1 MLGKVIRE
9 NYPSRRPLCS
19 WATNL
24 AKFLVFKHLIDWS
37 FKSTWRD
44 CWPIL
49 HKFKPSGLLMNFPER
64 GDSIK
69 ISIMT
74 SAGLDDAIVGGEA
87 AKRLG
92 IRFDLP
98 TLPAKW
104 ICRFVVSSSTIS
116 LQFNPSAVP
125 QSLNT
130 RHPLCFPTF
139 KRFNNSLSI
148 TLVLMP
154 I

>member
-1 MLGKVIRE
+1 M
-9 NYPSRRPLCS
+9 Y
-19 WATNL
+19 
-24 AKFLVFKHLIDWS
+24 
-37 FKSTWRD
+37 
-44 CWPIL
+44 
-49 HKFKPSGLLMNFPER
+49 FPER

-69 ISIMT
+69 ISMMN

-116 LQFNPSAVP
+116 LQFNPSVVP

-130 RHPLCFPTF
+130 IHLLCFPTF
-139 KRFNNSLSI
+139 KSFNDSLSI
-148 TLVLMP
+148 TLVFMP

>member
-1 MLGKVIRE
+1 MIEVLRALGGTVGPFYINSNQVGCYGIFRKG
-9 NYPSRRPLCS
+9 
-19 WATNL
+19 
-24 AKFLVFKHLIDWS
+24 K
-37 FKSTWRD
+37 
-44 CWPIL
+44 
-49 HKFKPSGLLMNFPER
+49 
-64 GDSIK
+64 IK
-69 ISIMT
+69 ISMTT

-104 ICRFVVSSSTIS
+104 IYRFVVSSSTIS

-130 RHPLCFPTF
+130 RHPLCLPKF

>member
-1 MLGKVIRE
+1 
-9 NYPSRRPLCS
+9 
-19 WATNL
+19 
-24 AKFLVFKHLIDWS
+24 
-37 FKSTWRD
+37 
-44 CWPIL
+44 
-49 HKFKPSGLLMNFPER
+49 MNFPER

-104 ICRFVVSSSTIS
+104 ICCFVVSSSTIS
-116 LQFNPSAVP
+116 LQYNPSVVP
-125 QSLNT
+125 ESLNT